1 MLRQVKFL
9 IRRIILMKITKILSA
24 VAAAAVATAAVSAT
38 AGATLT
44 IPTGINTGLSATT
57 GMWMVALYNSPDE
70 TTGNPGIDYG
80 IDLTSIASI
89 SVTVTPSDPD
99 WWDGTFGGGII
110 TSCGPASATPADHNW
125 PSNEYWGVLDED
137 LGLETLAADKPVQF
151 VKTGDLTYT
160 GTVTLDDSNCI
171 YDVTSIDGG
180 YAQVGIQEWGATM
193 LDMTVTDLTCY
204 DAAGNVIISFDG
216 AGYVDSDNAAQA
228 PAADDN
234 TAATVDA
241 EAPADTTAPADT
253 AATTEKG
260 SPDTGVEG
268 IAAAAGVAVVAAGAV
283 LLSKKR
289 K

>member
-1 MLRQVKFL
+1 
-9 IRRIILMKITKILSA
+9 MKITKILSA

-38 AGATLT
+38 ASATLT
-44 IPTGINTGLSATT
+44 IPTGINAGLSATT
-57 GMWMVALYNSPDE
+57 GMWMVALYNEGGDS
-70 TTGNPGIDYG
+70 NPAINYG
-80 IDLTSIASI
+80 IDLTAIKSI
-89 SVTVTPSDPD
+89 SVTVTPSDPE

-110 TSCGPASATPADHNW
+110 TSCGPASETPADHNW
-125 PSNEYWGVLDED
+125 PSNEYWGVIDED

-171 YDVTSIDGG
+171 YDVTSLEGG

-216 AGYVDSDNAAQA
+216 AGYVDSGDTAAADDSAAADDAATADDNAAA
-228 PAADDN
+228 
-234 TAATVDA
+234 TADA
-241 EAPADTTAPADT
+241 EAPATTAP
-253 AATTEKG
+253 EKG

-268 IAAAAGVAVVAAGAV
+268 IAAVAGVAVVAAGAV
-283 LLSKKR
+283 VLSKKR

>member
-1 MLRQVKFL
+1 
-9 IRRIILMKITKILSA
+9 MKITKILSA

-44 IPTGINTGLSATT
+44 IPTGINTGLSAST

-70 TTGNPGIDYG
+70 TTGNPGINYG

-137 LGLETLAADKPVQF
+137 LGLETLATDKPVQF

>member
-1 MLRQVKFL
+1 
-9 IRRIILMKITKILSA
+9 
-24 VAAAAVATAAVSAT
+24 
-38 AGATLT
+38 
-44 IPTGINTGLSATT
+44 
-57 GMWMVALYNSPDE
+57 
-70 TTGNPGIDYG
+70 
-80 IDLTSIASI
+80 
-89 SVTVTPSDPD
+89 
-99 WWDGTFGGGII
+99 
-110 TSCGPASATPADHNW
+110 
-125 PSNEYWGVLDED
+125 
-137 LGLETLAADKPVQF
+137 
-151 VKTGDLTYT
+151 
-160 GTVTLDDSNCI
+160 
-171 YDVTSIDGG
+171 
-180 YAQVGIQEWGATM
+180 M

-241 EAPADTTAPADT
+241 EAPADT

>member
-1 MLRQVKFL
+1 
-9 IRRIILMKITKILSA
+9 MKITKILST

-44 IPTGINTGLSATT
+44 IPTGINAGLSATT

-99 WWDGTFGGGII
+99 WWDGTFGGGFI

-125 PSNEYWGVLDED
+125 PSNEFWGVLDED
-137 LGLETLAADKPVQF
+137 LGLETRDDTQGIIAEKVGDYTYKIEADVINPVANGDIGNLSLYRIFMQVWSFTMSDIEVVKTELSDANGNVLATFDALGNVTYGAGAAADE
-151 VKTGDLTYT
+151 T
-160 GTVTLDDSNCI
+160 
-171 YDVTSIDGG
+171 
-180 YAQVGIQEWGATM
+180 
-193 LDMTVTDLTCY
+193 
-204 DAAGNVIISFDG
+204 
-216 AGYVDSDNAAQA
+216 

-234 TAATVDA
+234 TAADAATVDA
-241 EAPADTTAPADT
+241 DAPAATTT
-253 AATTEKG
+253 TTEKG

-268 IAAAAGVAVVAAGAV
+268 IAAVAGVAVVAAGAV
-283 LLSKKR
+283 VLSKKR

>member
-1 MLRQVKFL
+1 
-9 IRRIILMKITKILSA
+9 MKITKILSA

-38 AGATLT
+38 ASATLT

-57 GMWMVALYNSPDE
+57 GMWMVALYNSGDD
-70 TTGNPGIDYG
+70 TTAGIDYG
-80 IDLTSIASI
+80 IDLTAIKSI
-89 SVTVTPSDPD
+89 SITVTPSDPD
-99 WWDGTFGGGII
+99 WWDGTFGGSFI

-125 PSNEYWGVLDED
+125 PMNEFWGVTDED
-137 LGLETLAADKPVQF
+137 LALETADPEKPVVF
-151 VKTGDLTYT
+151 EKTGDLTYT
-160 GTVTLDDSNCI
+160 GTVTLGDNNCI
-171 YDVTSIDGG
+171 YDVTTIEGG

-216 AGYVDSDNAAQA
+216 AGYVDSGDTAA
-228 PAADDN
+228 DN
-234 TAATVDA
+234 TAADDTAAPATADA
-241 EAPADTTAPADT
+241 EAPAATTT
-253 AATTEKG
+253 TTEKG

-268 IAAAAGVAVVAAGAV
+268 IAAVAGVAVVAAGAV

>member
-1 MLRQVKFL
+1 
-9 IRRIILMKITKILSA
+9 MKITKILSA

-44 IPTGINTGLSATT
+44 IPTGVNAGLSATT
-57 GMWMVALYNSPDE
+57 GMWMVALYNEGGDSSPA
-70 TTGNPGIDYG
+70 IDYG

-160 GTVTLDDSNCI
+160 GTVTINDNNCI
-171 YDVTSIDGG
+171 YDVTSLEGG

-216 AGYVDSDNAAQA
+216 AGYVDSDSASAET
-228 PAADDN
+228 PAADN

-241 EAPADTTAPADT
+241 EAPDTTAP
-253 AATTEKG
+253 TTEKG

-268 IAAAAGVAVVAAGAV
+268 VAAVAGVAVVAAGAV

>member
-1 MLRQVKFL
+1 
-9 IRRIILMKITKILSA
+9 MKITKILSA

-38 AGATLT
+38 ASATLT

-57 GMWMVALYNSPDE
+57 GMWMVALYNAPDE
-70 TTGNPGIDYG
+70 STGNPGVNYG
-80 IDLTSIASI
+80 IDLASIASI

-125 PSNEYWGVLDED
+125 PSNEFWGVTDED

-160 GTVTLDDSNCI
+160 GTVTLGDNNCI
-171 YDVTSIDGG
+171 YDVTSLDGG

-216 AGYVDSDNAAQA
+216 AGYVDSDNAASSDDTA
-228 PAADDN
+228 AADD
-234 TAATVDA
+234 TAATVDS
-241 EAPADTTAPADT
+241 EAPAATTT
-253 AATTEKG
+253 TTEKG

-268 IAAAAGVAVVAAGAV
+268 IAAVAGVAAVAAGAV